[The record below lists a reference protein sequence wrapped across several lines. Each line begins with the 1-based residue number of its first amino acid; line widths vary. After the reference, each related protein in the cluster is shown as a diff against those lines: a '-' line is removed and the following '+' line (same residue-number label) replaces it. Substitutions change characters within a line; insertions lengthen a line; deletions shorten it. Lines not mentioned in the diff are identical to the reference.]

1 MIVETVQSQEDGKS
15 LAVSTLSVDLLND
28 FFAYLDVAPKTLQAY
43 QKSLRQVFRY
53 FSEQGISRP
62 CQQDIINFKKLLE
75 AKGRKPSTIA
85 LYLSACR
92 RFFSWTQQRGIY
104 PNIASGVKA
113 PRQERGHKR
122 DFFGADQL
130 KKILSGMKRLSLKQ
144 KRDFAIMAVLSSCGL
159 RTIELSRAN
168 IEDVRNVG
176 GQMLFYVQGKGR
188 KEKAEFVKLPEPVYQ
203 AISDYLSARGG
214 MKDDEPLFASIGNR
228 NQGGRMTTRTISMI
242 AKTAMRKS
250 GYNSRRLTAHSLRH
264 SAVTLALLQGNSIQ
278 DVQAFARHANINT
291 TEIYSHAVD
300 RMRSTCEASIAQLI
314 FP

>member
-1 MIVETVQSQEDGKS
+1 MVAEVVHTQENDSS
-15 LAVSTLSVDLLND
+15 LAVSSLSVDLLND
-28 FFAYLDVAPKTLQAY
+28 FFTYLDVAPKTLQAY

-62 CQQDIINFKKLLE
+62 CQQDIINFKRELE

-92 RFFSWTQQRGIY
+92 RFFSWTEQRGIF
-104 PNIASGVKA
+104 PNIANGVKA

-130 KKILSGMKRLSLKQ
+130 KQILSGMKRLSLKQ

-168 IEDVRNVG
+168 IEDIRNVG

-188 KEKAEFVKLPEPVYQ
+188 KEKTEFVKLPEPVYQ
-203 AISDYLSARGG
+203 AISDYLSKRGET
-214 MKDDEPLFASIGNR
+214 KDDEPLFASIGNR

-300 RMRSTCEASIAQLI
+300 RMRSTCETSIAHLI
-314 FP
+314 F

>member
-1 MIVETVQSQEDGKS
+1 MIVKTVRTQEDKSS

-62 CQQDIINFKKLLE
+62 CQQDIINFKRGLE
-75 AKGRKPSTIA
+75 AKKRKPSTIA

-92 RFFSWTQQRGIY
+92 RFFSWTEQRGIF
-104 PNIASGVKA
+104 PNIANGVKA

-122 DFFGADQL
+122 DFFGAEQL
-130 KKILSGMKRLSLKQ
+130 KQILSGMKRLSLKQ

-188 KEKAEFVKLPEPVYQ
+188 KEKTEFVKLPEPVYQ

-250 GYNSRRLTAHSLRH
+250 GYNSSRLSAHSLRH
-264 SAVTLALLQGNSIQ
+264 SAVTIALLQGNSIQ

-300 RMRSTCEASIAQLI
+300 RMRSTCETSIAHLI
-314 FP
+314 F

>member
-1 MIVETVQSQEDGKS
+1 MIVKTVQDEKS
-15 LAVSTLSVDLLND
+15 LAVNSLTVDLLND
-28 FFAYLDVAPKTLQAY
+28 FFEYLDVAPKTLQAY

-62 CQQDIINFKKLLE
+62 CQQDIINFKRGLE
-75 AKGRKPSTIA
+75 AKKRKPSTIA

-92 RFFSWTQQRGIY
+92 RFFSWTEQRGIF
-104 PNIASGVKA
+104 PNIANGVKA

-122 DFFGADQL
+122 DFFGAEQL
-130 KKILSGMKRLSLKQ
+130 KQILSGMKRLSLKQ

-214 MKDDEPLFASIGNR
+214 IIKDDEPLFASIGNR
-228 NQGGRMTTRTISMI
+228 NQGGRITTRTISMI

-300 RMRSTCEASIAQLI
+300 RMRSTCEASIAHLI
-314 FP
+314 F

>member
-1 MIVETVQSQEDGKS
+1 MIVKTVQDEKS
-15 LAVSTLSVDLLND
+15 LAVNSLTVDLLND
-28 FFAYLDVAPKTLQAY
+28 FSEYLDVAPKTLQAY

-62 CQQDIINFKKLLE
+62 CQQDIINFKRGLE
-75 AKGRKPSTIA
+75 AKKRKPSTIA

-92 RFFSWTQQRGIY
+92 RFFSWTEQRGIF
-104 PNIASGVKA
+104 PNIANGVKA

-122 DFFGADQL
+122 DFFGAEQL
-130 KKILSGMKRLSLKQ
+130 KQILSGMKRLSLKQ

-214 MKDDEPLFASIGNR
+214 IIKDDEPLFASIGNR
-228 NQGGRMTTRTISMI
+228 NQGGRITTRTISMI

-300 RMRSTCEASIAQLI
+300 RMRSTCEASIAHLI
-314 FP
+314 F